1 MQRHFTVTG
10 FVAQNGRTAL
20 HWHRLGL
27 WLPPGGHI
35 ESNEDPLQAVLREV
49 REEIGLEVEVIP
61 TAEGFRYD
69 GPPQLPVP
77 ATIAIYDLVD
87 GDRQV
92 RAHHQHIDLVY
103 FTRPH
108 SASAVPAS
116 DRDEDAWLW
125 VDAAQLRGDAEL
137 THPTSGRSA
146 RVPADVRE
154 LGLAALAAA
163 ERAPA
168 PAGR

>member
-20 HWHRLGL
+20 HWHRLGR

-35 ESNEDPLQAVLREV
+35 EQNEDPLQAVVREV
-49 REEIGLEVEVIP
+49 REEIGLDVEVIP
-61 TAEGFRYD
+61 TAAAYRYS

-77 ATIAIYDLVD
+77 ATIAIYDLAD

-92 RAHHQHIDLVY
+92 REHHQHIDLVY
-103 FTRPH
+103 FTRPR
-108 SASAVPAS
+108 AANATPAT
-116 DRDEDAWLW
+116 DRDEAAWLW
-125 VDAAQLRGDAEL
+125 VDADQLRAETAL
-137 THPTSGRSA
+137 THAASGRSA
-146 RVPADVRE
+146 PIPADVRE
-154 LGLAALAAA
+154 LALAALVAA

-168 PAGR
+168 LTGR